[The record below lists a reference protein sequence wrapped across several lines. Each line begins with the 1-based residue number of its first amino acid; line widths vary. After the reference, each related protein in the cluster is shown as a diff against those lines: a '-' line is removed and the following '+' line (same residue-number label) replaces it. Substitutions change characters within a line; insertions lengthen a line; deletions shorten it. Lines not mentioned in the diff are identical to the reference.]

1 MKQVYLLAE
10 MPEQAMRHD
19 IKLPESH
26 LTGNSAV
33 TSDAAVNAAVA
44 AAVAMTT

>member
-1 MKQVYLLAE
+1 

-19 IKLPESH
+19 KLPESH